1 MSFQIE
7 LVALLIICSLLDL
20 YEVFDIGLLGILF
33 VDACEHQIISNSNYN
48 WKMIRRV
55 RSP

>member
-20 YEVFDIGLLGILF
+20 YEVFDILGSLL